1 MAAKFRQKVELPKSR
16 TPCLLATS
24 RRANTPPPPQKKIP
38 HRSNAYKPT
47 NPGSA
52 KHTNRTD
59 RMPSDQSNR
68 MTQKEKKRKKIE
80 DENARGGEGSVE
92 KTVTGGAARRA
103 GCGCP
108 GNMGGC
114 CATCCMSNACCK
126 SCCCM
131 PATTARPRL
140 LGFGR
145 GTNHRPRPDDGTE
158 EKNRKEKKEKK
169 MKKKVSPRSRRRR
182 IFSFYSIV
190 LDFSETIA
198 TATDGPDAVY
208 QT

>member
-1 MAAKFRQKVELPKSR
+1 
-16 TPCLLATS
+16 
-24 RRANTPPPPQKKIP
+24 
-38 HRSNAYKPT
+38 
-47 NPGSA
+47 
-52 KHTNRTD
+52 
-59 RMPSDQSNR
+59 
-68 MTQKEKKRKKIE
+68 
-80 DENARGGEGSVE
+80 
-92 KTVTGGAARRA
+92 
-103 GCGCP
+103 
-108 GNMGGC
+108 MGGC

-198 TATDGPDAVY
+198 TATAQMQSTRPDSAVSPAPFANAHSSPSSSNHSPLAAAPPPSRAESTTPPPPPGETRVLLTNG
-208 QT
+208 QSAGEPSSPPSFFR